1 MNDLKKAKN
10 EKQARKIAHD
20 HWKNFKK
27 NFKIDMHAIK
37 THQFNYKFTKENLKV
52 QILIPSFFYSQ

>member
-10 EKQARKIAHD
+10 EKQARKIANE
-20 HWKNFKK
+20 HWKSFKK

-52 QILIPSFFYSQ
+52 NKQYKNK